1 MGLDMFL
8 NGYKLAKKLNNP
20 ESNIERKQV
29 YWRKANH
36 IHKWFVDNI
45 QNGNDDCQ
53 IYKVKTEDLKRLI
66 RDCDEVLECKS
77 YAIAEEILPTQG
89 GFFFGTTDYGDWYWE
104 ETEKTA
110 KELKKIINQGYDY
123 FEYESSW

>member
-8 NGYKLAKKLNNP
+8 NGYKLSKKLNNP
-20 ESNIERKQV
+20 DCDLERKQV

-36 IHKWFVDNI
+36 IHNWFVTYI
-45 QNGNDDCQ
+45 QNGQDDCQ
-53 IYKVKTEDLKRLI
+53 LYEVKTEDLKRLI
-66 RDCDEVLECKS
+66 RDCEEVLECKS
-77 YAIAEEILPTQG
+77 YAEEILPTQG

-110 KELKKIINQGYDY
+110 KELKRNIFRLNI
-123 FEYESSW
+123 

>member
-8 NGYKLAKKLNNP
+8 NGYKLSEKSNP
-20 ESNIERKQV
+20 DYDGEKKQV

-36 IHKWFVDNI
+36 IHNWFVKYV
-45 QNGNDDCQ
+45 QNGNDDCE
-53 IYKVKTEDLKRLI
+53 IYEVTVNDIKNLI
-66 RDCDEVLECKS
+66 HDCEEVLECKS
-77 YAIAEEILPTQG
+77 FAIAEEILPTQG

-110 KELKKIINQGYDY
+110 KELKRIINQGYNY
-123 FEYESSW
+123 FEYMSSW

>member
-1 MGLDMFL
+1 MGLDMYL
-8 NGYKLAKKLNNP
+8 NGYKLSKKLNNP
-20 ESNIERKQV
+20 ESNVERKQV

-45 QNGNDDCQ
+45 QNGNDDCRV
-53 IYKVKTEDLKRLI
+53 YEVKTEQLKRLI
-66 RDCDEVLECKS
+66 RDCEEVLKCKS
-77 YAIAEEILPTQG
+77 YAIAEEVLPTEG